1 MEVSAIIFQ
10 NKSESLRR
18 ERIRE
23 RENAKLDGELVEV
36 AFLTLFMQK
45 RVTQHTLTLVHAVD
59 VGGQRQMENFQKYL
73 TFGHFVRT

>member
-23 RENAKLDGELVEV
+23 RENAKLDGELVEA
-36 AFLTLFMQK
+36 AFLTLFMQNK
-45 RVTQHTLTLVHAVD
+45 SYTTHTHTCACC
-59 VGGQRQMENFQKYL
+59 
-73 TFGHFVRT
+73 